1 MSIADSSSPIYCV
14 NSSCTDPSNVLGTR
28 FCAACQTPLVYRYLW
43 AVGGVAAQISPGS
56 LMADRYWVVAPQIW
70 LDTSPALPP
79 ELPETP
85 PEEILPYL
93 QLYPLHLHVPLVY
106 GFCSVGENG
115 ATQLLLLENVP
126 VDGHSGNLYPAMMD
140 LWKEAPGVRQVYW
153 LWQILQLWTPLLQ
166 MGVASSLLKAE
177 NIRVQGWRVWLR
189 ELYGDAGLVTKPD
202 LQDLGYHWLTWTG
215 RMSPPLGDRLQD
227 LGKQMRRPGAEVED
241 ISRQLNAL
249 LLEMAARLPIRLRVV
264 SGTDSGPQRDHNE
277 DACYPTVMEEFRPGV
292 KSSHPLA
299 GRLAIVCDGVG
310 GHEGGEVASQLAV
323 NALKLGVGALV
334 TEVAS
339 ESEITPPHQV
349 GEQLAAIARVVNNTI
364 ATQND
369 AQGRSARE
377 RMATTLAMALQ
388 LAQKIPTKDGVFPN
402 GHELYLLNIGDSR
415 VYWLTADYCQ
425 QLTTDDDIATREV
438 RLGRMFY
445 RQALRRPDAGALTQA
460 LGTKDGDLIRPHVE
474 RLILE
479 EDGLLLLCSDGLSDN
494 DLVETSALDIAA
506 AVLADEMSLEDA
518 TAALIRL
525 ANEKNGHDNTSVV
538 LIRCRISPE
547 KLALFNPKRSTNTED
562 ELSEASK
569 ALLYDNSEADLP
581 SIDTESDTPS
591 PRSPRPVFSLPL
603 SGSQNKV
610 LGVLAAVILGGLLG
624 FLGFRLFSP
633 EKLLSP
639 DRPSPP
645 GDVRE

>member
-1 MSIADSSSPIYCV
+1 
-14 NSSCTDPSNVLGTR
+14 
-28 FCAACQTPLVYRYLW
+28 
-43 AVGGVAAQISPGS
+43 VAAQISPGS
-56 LMADRYWVVAPQIW
+56 MMAERYSVVAPQIW
-70 LDTSPALPP
+70 LDTSPAQPP
-79 ELPETP
+79 ELPEAP

-93 QLYPLHLHVPLVY
+93 QLYPLHLHVPQVY
-106 GFCSVGENG
+106 GFCPVGENA

-126 VDGHSGNLYPAMMD
+126 VDAHSGNLYPAMMD
-140 LWKEAPGVRQVYW
+140 VWTATPGMRQVYW

-166 MGVASSLLKAE
+166 VGVASSLLKAE

-215 RMSPPLGDRLQD
+215 KMSPPLGDRLQD

-249 LLEMAARLPIRLRVV
+249 LLETAARLPIRLQVV
-264 SGTDSGPQRDHNE
+264 GATDPGPQRDHNE
-277 DACYPTVMEEFRPGV
+277 DTCYPTVVEESRPGV
-292 KSSHPLA
+292 KSPNPLV
-299 GRLAIVCDGVG
+299 GKLAIVCDGVG

-334 TEVAS
+334 TEIAS
-339 ESEITPPHQV
+339 ESDITPPHQMA
-349 GEQLAAIARVVNNTI
+349 EQLAAIARVVNNTI

-369 AQGRSARE
+369 AQGRSGRG

-402 GHELYLLNIGDSR
+402 SHELYLLHIGDSR
-415 VYWLTADYCQ
+415 IYWLTANYCQ
-425 QLTTDDDIATREV
+425 QLTTDDDVAANSV

-445 RQALRRPDAGALTQA
+445 RQALQRPDAGALTQA
-460 LGTKDGDLIRPHVE
+460 LGTKDGDLIRPHVQ

-506 AVLADEMSLEDA
+506 TVLADEMSLEDA
-518 TAALIRL
+518 TAALVRL

-538 LIRCRISPE
+538 LLRCRISPE
-547 KLALFNPKRSTNTED
+547 KLALFSPKRLTNTTQVED

-569 ALLYDNSEADLP
+569 ALLYDDSEADFP
-581 SIDTESDTPS
+581 SMDTEDDA
-591 PRSPRPVFSLPL
+591 RSPRQRRPAFSLMFSL
-603 SGSQNKV
+603 GEAKV
-610 LGVLAAVILGGLLG
+610 LGVLVAVILGGLLG

-633 EKLLSP
+633 EKLLP
-639 DRPSPP
+639 DDRTSPP
-645 GDVRE
+645 GEVGE